1 MSSDHRKRN
10 PITGREPGPRRERGW
25 VWGGARFPGRRGRDP
40 RAAAAADSRRR
51 QTESPGPRSRRPGG
65 PGATLTLAGDRP
77 FLAPGIRWAI
87 PLGAAAHL
95 CGGFLLLHQAA
106 RFRADRLPIPALHR
120 VQLASLA
127 PAASPLGDS
136 LDPARS
142 PEPSPTGA
150 APPIRRP
157 PTPAVLAL
165 LEELP
170 PTTSFGAAASGAAT
184 LPGVSPFPG
193 RGAPGR
199 PEGVLGGLP
208 GGVPGGSVHGL
219 RDRGDPVLPPP
230 DEPPAPIAMPR
241 PRFPEAALRE
251 GVRGRVVLRALI
263 TARGTVEVLRILR
276 SVPALDR
283 EAIRVVETEWRFR
296 PARRNGRPT
305 PALSD
310 LAVRFTLR

>member
-25 VWGGARFPGRRGRDP
+25 FWAGARFPGRRRRDS
-40 RAAAAADSRRR
+40 RTATAADSR
-51 QTESPGPRSRRPGG
+51 PRPRRPGG

-77 FLAPGIRWAI
+77 VLPPGIRWAI
-87 PLGAAAHL
+87 PLGFAAHL
-95 CGGFLLLHQAA
+95 CGGLFLLHQAA
-106 RFRADRLPIPALHR
+106 RFRADRLPAPAPHR

-127 PAASPLGDS
+127 PAASLLGNS

-142 PEPSPTGA
+142 PEPAPTGA

-157 PTPAVLAL
+157 PTPSVLAL

-170 PTTSFGAAASGAAT
+170 TTTAFGDGAAGAAL
-184 LPGVSPFPG
+184 LPGASAFG
-193 RGAPGR
+193 SGTPGR

-283 EAIRVVETEWRFR
+283 EAIRVVESEWRFR

>member
-25 VWGGARFPGRRGRDP
+25 FWAGARFPGRRRRDS
-40 RAAAAADSRRR
+40 RTATAADSR
-51 QTESPGPRSRRPGG
+51 PGRRSRRVAG

-77 FLAPGIRWAI
+77 VLPPGIRWAI

-95 CGGFLLLHQAA
+95 CGGLFLLHQAA
-106 RFRADRLPIPALHR
+106 RFRADRLPAPAPHR

-127 PAASPLGDS
+127 PAASLLGNS

-142 PEPSPTGA
+142 PEPAPTGAA

-157 PTPAVLAL
+157 SDPAPPAVLAL
-165 LEELP
+165 LDELP
-170 PTTSFGAAASGAAT
+170 ITTSFGDGASGADL
-184 LPGVSPFPG
+184 LPGASPFPG
-193 RGAPGR
+193 SGTPGR
-199 PEGVLGGLP
+199 PEGVRGGLP
-208 GGVPGGSVHGL
+208 GGLPGGSIHGL

-283 EAIRVVETEWRFR
+283 EAIRVVESEWRFR

>member
-25 VWGGARFPGRRGRDP
+25 IWGGARFPGRRRPDS
-40 RAAAAADSRRR
+40 RAAATADSG
-51 QTESPGPRSRRPGG
+51 PGPPPRRPGG
-65 PGATLTLAGDRP
+65 PGTTLTLAGDRP
-77 FLAPGIRWAI
+77 ALPPGIRWAI

-95 CGGFLLLHQAA
+95 CGGLFLLHQAA
-106 RFRADRLPIPALHR
+106 RFRADRLPAPAPHR

-127 PAASPLGDS
+127 PAASLLSDS
-136 LDPARS
+136 LAPARS
-142 PEPSPTGA
+142 PEPAPTGAA

-170 PTTSFGAAASGAAT
+170 TTTTFFGDGASGADT
-184 LPGVSPFPG
+184 LPGASPFPG
-193 RGAPGR
+193 SGAPGR

-241 PRFPEAALRE
+241 PRFPPAALRE

-263 TARGTVEVLRILR
+263 TARGTVEVLRVLR

-283 EAIRVVETEWRFR
+283 EAIRVVESEWRFR

>member
-10 PITGREPGPRRERGW
+10 PITGREPGPGRERGW
-25 VWGGARFPGRRGRDP
+25 IWGGARFPGRRRRDP
-40 RAAAAADSRRR
+40 RAAAAADPR
-51 QTESPGPRSRRPGG
+51 PGPRSRRPG

-77 FLAPGIRWAI
+77 ILPPGIRWAI

-95 CGGFLLLHQAA
+95 CGGLVFLHQAA
-106 RFRADRLPIPALHR
+106 RFRADRLPAPAPHR

-127 PAASPLGDS
+127 PAASLLGDS

-142 PEPSPTGA
+142 PEPSPPGAA

-165 LEELP
+165 LDELP
-170 PTTSFGAAASGAAT
+170 PTTSSFGDGAAGAAT
-184 LPGVSPFPG
+184 LPSLSPFPAS
-193 RGAPGR
+193 GAPGR

-230 DEPPAPIAMPR
+230 DEPPAPLAMPR

-283 EAIRVVETEWRFR
+283 EAIRVVESEWRFR

>member
-10 PITGREPGPRRERGW
+10 PVAGREPGLSRGRGW
-25 VWGGARFPGRRGRDP
+25 VWGGARFPGRRRLDS
-40 RAAAAADSRRR
+40 RAAPAESRRRPDSRRA
-51 QTESPGPRSRRPGG
+51 GRPG
-65 PGATLTLAGDRP
+65 AALTLAGDRP
-77 FLAPGIRWAI
+77 VLPPGIRWAI

-95 CGGFLLLHQAA
+95 LGGLLFLHQAVG
-106 RFRADRLPIPALHR
+106 FREDRLPDPAAHR
-120 VQLASLA
+120 VRLASLA
-127 PAASPLGDS
+127 PAASLLGNS
-136 LDPARS
+136 PAPARS
-142 PEPSPTGA
+142 PEPSPAGA
-150 APPIRRP
+150 ATPPIRRP
-157 PTPAVLAL
+157 PTPSVLAL
-165 LEELP
+165 LEELAEL
-170 PTTSFGAAASGAAT
+170 PTTTISFGAGASGAET
-184 LPGVSPFPG
+184 LPGASPFPG
-193 RGAPGR
+193 SGALGR

-208 GGVPGGSVHGL
+208 GGVPGGSIHGL

-241 PRFPEAALRE
+241 PRFPEAALRD

-283 EAIRVVETEWRFR
+283 EAIRVVESEWRFR

-310 LAVRFTLR
+310 LSVRFTLR